1 MNLLS
6 ISSFLNE
13 AHLTLNNYMLHKYQK
28 EVLEL
33 FEFHFDNRYIL
44 SAPTSFG
51 KTFIVL
57 PPKFFEIIGLGKVE
71 L

>member
-1 MNLLS
+1 MKNWS
-6 ISSFLNE
+6 
-13 AHLTLNNYMLHKYQK
+13 AKNYLAMEE
-28 EVLEL
+28 EVLKKYE
-33 FEFHFDNRYIL
+33 RYMKISEKFFL
-44 SAPTSFG
+44 GG